1 MSFSLGDTGVHKHWL
16 ANIPDN
22 ISSGRFESL
31 MSLPSLTLWFLAAIL
46 VAFLV
51 DRLGLWLES
60 RGWIYWRKKKSSS
73 SAVGSA
79 ILELQNIFESGK
91 AKYVIA
97 AKQDPKEQS
106 PDPGG
111 DGANPSRQP
120 DPPRGDPDGR

>member
-1 MSFSLGDTGVHKHWL
+1 MI
-16 ANIPDN
+16 IPDN
-22 ISSGRFESL
+22 MLLGRHESP
-31 MSLPSLTLWFLAAIL
+31 MSLPSITIWVLAAVL
-46 VAFLV
+46 AAFLV

-60 RGWIYWRKKKSSS
+60 RGWIYWRKKKASS

-111 DGANPSRQP
+111 DGANPPRKP
-120 DPPRGDPDGR
+120 DPPMGA